1 MSESIRVLIV
11 DDESLARE
19 GVRTLVE
26 SEPDMR
32 VIDACGDG
40 RKALELLGKEDVD
53 VLLLDVQMPGMDGFE
68 VVRAISEQRLPV
80 VVFLTAFDQ
89 HALRAFEA
97 HALDYVVKP
106 FADARLRKALA
117 RARVQVHQ
125 RRLGHATAELAS
137 LVASINSPTTSNG
150 TTHSARESEQIGN
163 RFLARI
169 PVRSVGRVAY
179 VRVPD
184 IVWIG
189 AADYYSE
196 LHTADGK
203 VHLVRETMQSLEE
216 RLDPARFIRVHRSAI
231 VALEH
236 VAEIRIDSAD
246 RQFVVLRDGA
256 RLPLGRS
263 RRAVL
268 EEAMAKR

>member
-40 RKALELLGKEDVD
+40 RKALEVLGKEDID

-68 VVRAISEQRLPV
+68 VVRSIAEERLPV

-137 LVASINSPTTSNG
+137 LVASINSPTASNG
-150 TTHSARESEQIGN
+150 TARPAHEPEQTSN

-203 VHLVRETMQSLEE
+203 VHLVRETMQSLEG

-268 EEAMAKR
+268 EEEMAKR

>member
-26 SEPDMR
+26 SEQDMR

-40 RKALELLGKEDVD
+40 RKALEVLGKEDID
-53 VLLLDVQMPGMDGFE
+53 VMLLDVQMPGMDGFE
-68 VVRAISEQRLPV
+68 VVRAIPEERLPI

-137 LVASINSPTTSNG
+137 LVASLSSPTTANG
-150 TTHSARESEQIGN
+150 AAHFARESEQIGN

-179 VRVPD
+179 VRVPE

-246 RQFVVLRDGA
+246 RQFVVLRDGG
-256 RLPLGRS
+256 RLPLGRG
-263 RRAVL
+263 RRTVL
-268 EEAMAKR
+268 EEAMGKR